1 LCAFSFLHHSSLEK
15 MKIFAFLAGLQVA
28 FGQAPIPNRP
38 VGFVYNPTGNQFV
51 ENPVEVQVFID
62 LQCPSKIWFV
72 WTLWIVFLDCLSAWP
87 GLKAMGDHYGPN
99 VRLSVVAF
107 PLPYHRAAFKMAWGL
122 QAVNKM
128 NPQLAYDYMDNI
140 FANVIVFFIYF
151 FSWSCFKQDDIANYA
166 AGVNDKDLVQYIA
179 NKTVDKLNINK
190 DTFLDNMA
198 DPNLDWATRVDWKF
212 ACSLGVSGFYHRRW
226 YVFLSIQELQC
237 RSLIEYSWIKE
248 WRNLPS
254 LTGQKSSTPS
264 SDKNSSKMTLFK
276 RPSLAIKRDLLY
288 DVKINLILRH
298 FGCRYQLDFALRTAM
313 KTSLADKKRDFMF
326 CFLLD
331 YFLK

>member
-1 LCAFSFLHHSSLEK
+1 

-62 LQCPSKIWFV
+62 LQCPN
-72 WTLWIVFLDCLSAWP
+72 CLSAWP

-140 FANVIVFFIYF
+140 FAN
-151 FSWSCFKQDDIANYA
+151 QDDIANYA

-190 DTFLDNMA
+190 DTFLDKMA

-212 ACSLGVSGFYHRRW
+212 VCSLGVSGTPMPFINR
-226 YVFLSIQELQC
+226 VFLDQGVAEFTLADWTKVLDPIV
-237 RSLIEYSWIKE
+237 
-248 WRNLPS
+248 
-254 LTGQKSSTPS
+254 GQKFFEN
-264 SDKNSSKMTLFK
+264 DTL
-276 RPSLAIKRDLLY
+276 
-288 DVKINLILRH
+288 
-298 FGCRYQLDFALRTAM
+298 
-313 KTSLADKKRDFMF
+313 
-326 CFLLD
+326 
-331 YFLK
+331 